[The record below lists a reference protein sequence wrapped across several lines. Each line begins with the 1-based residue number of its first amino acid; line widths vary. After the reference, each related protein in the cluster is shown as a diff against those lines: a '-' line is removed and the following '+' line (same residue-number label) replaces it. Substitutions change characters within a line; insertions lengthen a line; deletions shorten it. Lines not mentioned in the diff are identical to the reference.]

1 MYNDGSKREMN
12 VEMKRALFSLSVIFL
27 LSIAAL
33 FVVYDMQKE
42 IDCYES

>member
-33 FVVYDMQKE
+33 FIVHDMQKE